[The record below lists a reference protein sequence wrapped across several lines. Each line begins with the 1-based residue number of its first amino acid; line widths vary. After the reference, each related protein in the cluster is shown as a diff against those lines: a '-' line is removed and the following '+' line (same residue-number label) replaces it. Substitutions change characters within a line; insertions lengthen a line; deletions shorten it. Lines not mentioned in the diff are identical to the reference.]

1 MDIVFRCLFPF
12 AIFFNQSTVD
22 ATPWHWPNNVEH
34 TNGIDHHF
42 FLSPFFFFRFS
53 SFFSGFESLL
63 LLFLFIN
70 ISLRQGE
77 WEEEFVSSGCEINFE
92 HWNGTVFRCFFFF
105 FLSWS
110 GERAVGRL
118 VGWLV
123 GCCPVPCICILFN
136 GIFAVRQTSS
146 VLRCIMSKPQGLN
159 GEIHLRFACPTYF
172 FCLTTNFRVFIYW
185 HDGVTDSFSF
195 CNGNA
200 RSIVLSFGTGGS
212 RMSGEREKEKITEK
226 RIRNSW

>member
-105 FLSWS
+105 FFLGRVS
-110 GERAVGRL
+110 GRL
-118 VGWLV
+118 DGWSVGWSAAALYPV
-123 GCCPVPCICILFN
+123 YVFYLMVFLRSGKQALSSAVSCQSLKDLMAKFTFGLRAQHIFSASQRIFVYLFIDTMVWQTVSVFAMETLGRSCCLLAQA
-136 GIFAVRQTSS
+136 AV
-146 VLRCIMSKPQGLN
+146 
-159 GEIHLRFACPTYF
+159 EWA
-172 FCLTTNFRVFIYW
+172 
-185 HDGVTDSFSF
+185 
-195 CNGNA
+195 
-200 RSIVLSFGTGGS
+200 
-212 RMSGEREKEKITEK
+212 ERERRKK
-226 RIRNSW
+226 